1 MHSRTRSFRFLT
13 AAAVL
18 LCAALCAG
26 SPAVLWASGP
36 DASAAVTFS
45 ESAPLSSE
53 ENESETSSSDEPLE
67 ESVSGTEG
75 VQNNTLGSLSSSNA
89 QFSYDTPTSETSP
102 VPSTP
107 SGSIAQ
113 GQKGEVSTQTESVAD
128 AAGNANS
135 ESMAAPK
142 QEVDSAGIS
151 LSTEAQPQASA
162 STSAVFTSP
171 SGKKSAKI
179 VVACN
184 DKEVAKIRIGQTVE
198 ISPLLTGYTEGAT
211 EFNYVWEYEGWKSW
225 WSTIKETGRRTSE
238 TSYVFT
244 PSKAGTYTLY
254 LDVVSGGK
262 TQTVSIRLIVEESW
276 SYNSL
281 TVSKST
287 VNLGE
292 SVTVT
297 PQVSGL
303 DASFARFNYVW
314 AYGTDWS
321 EWSSTVKQT
330 GAQTKE
336 TSWTFTPARAGTYHL
351 YVDAVDSRGKTVT
364 KGLTLRVVSNWSINS
379 LSVTAE
385 NKNGATVQLGKPVNM
400 SFVLN
405 EGSNLTGLT
414 YNFGWRF
421 GDGWSEWTSI
431 MKNGPASSTN
441 QFSFTPTKTGKY
453 ILFADVIGT
462 DGTKRTVQ
470 TYINVVLPYSFKGV
484 SAAPSSITI
493 GSSVTVK
500 PSVSGDIAG
509 VKYNYVWCYN
519 GGWDLWSSTV
529 KETGSD
535 TSSNSWTFTP
545 TKSGTYVL
553 YVDVVAPGGAVR
565 QTLSTRI
572 TVNSG
577 WNYSGVSLDKKS
589 PQYKGTAITVKPSV
603 SGSRVGE
610 LQYNYV
616 WLRNNNWNDWSSTV
630 KETGK
635 RTTNT
640 SWTFTPTRSGTY
652 TLFVDAYDTKT
663 GQVTTKQTTIVINS
677 RWKLK
682 GLNLSYSSP
691 MRPWSKVT
699 MTPVIEGDTTGLK
712 FNYVWEG
719 DGWYVWDS
727 DLKHGSYATAT
738 SKTIS
743 IGDGGVY
750 SFYVDVVD
758 QYGEKQTAQ
767 VTGIRARYAADIIN
781 RIANTMAAGN
791 PLDGTMYENTLL
803 GDGGSLCNGRR
814 GWWCA
819 NFIWWAFRQNGVL
832 DLWGTGNHLQVDPEY
847 LANEYRSIGRFTNG
861 TSGLQRGDILF
872 FYWVPWRGGQWIS
885 HAAYVS
891 SVTASTVTVLEGNMG
906 YRSVYHTYSRW
917 DSHIRG
923 YARPAY

>member
-1 MHSRTRSFRFLT
+1 M
-13 AAAVL
+13 
-18 LCAALCAG
+18 
-26 SPAVLWASGP
+26 LWANGS
-36 DASAAVTFS
+36 DALAVATS
-45 ESAPLSSE
+45 EFVPRASDE
-53 ENESETSSSDEPLE
+53 GENAGASSSDTSE
-67 ESVSGTEG
+67 ELPSDEM
-75 VQNNTLGSLSSSNA
+75 NA
-89 QFSYDTPTSETSP
+89 QIGSPSSTAPSNTQLPDNPLISEASP
-102 VPSTP
+102 VPSAS

-113 GQKGEVSTQTESVAD
+113 DQKNDASIQEGAAVEAGDNASAESA
-128 AAGNANS
+128 
-135 ESMAAPK
+135 AAPK
-142 QEVDSAGIS
+142 QGADSAGAS
-151 LSTEAQPQASA
+151 AANEPQPQ
-162 STSAVFTSP
+162 TSAPSSTVFTSP
-171 SGKKSAKI
+171 SGKKTAKI
-179 VVACN
+179 IVKR
-184 DKEVAKIRIGQTVE
+184 DGEEVTKIRIGQTIE
-198 ISPLLTGYTEGAT
+198 ISPLLTGYTEGKT
-211 EFNYVWEYEGWKSW
+211 DFNYVWEYEDWQSW
-225 WSTIKETGRRTSE
+225 WSTVKSTGKRTTE
-238 TSYVFT
+238 TSYTFT
-244 PSKAGTYTLY
+244 PSKAGAYTLY
-254 LDVVSGGK
+254 LDVVSNGQ
-262 TQTVSIRLIVEESW
+262 TQTVSVRLIVEESW

-281 TVSKST
+281 TISKAT

-297 PQVSGL
+297 PKVSGT

-314 AYGTDWS
+314 TYGSDWS

-330 GAQTKE
+330 GAQTKD
-336 TSWTFTPARAGTYHL
+336 TFWTFTPSRAGTYHL
-351 YVDAVDSRGKTVT
+351 YVDAVNSRGQTVT
-364 KGLTLRVVSNWSINS
+364 KELSLKVVSNWSIKS
-379 LSVTAE
+379 LSVTVE
-385 NKNGATVQLGKPVNM
+385 NKSGVTVQLGKPVNM

-421 GDGWSEWTSI
+421 GDGWSEWTST

-441 QFSFTPTKTGKY
+441 QFTFTPTKTGKY
-453 ILFADVIGT
+453 NLFADVIGT
-462 DGTKRTVQ
+462 DGTKKTVQ
-470 TYINVVLPYSFKGV
+470 AYINVVLPYSYKGV
-484 SAAPSSITI
+484 NAAPSSITI

-500 PSVSGDIAG
+500 PSVTGDLTG

-519 GGWDLWSSTV
+519 GGWDLWSSTA

-535 TSSNSWTFTP
+535 TTSNSWTFTP
-545 TKSGTYVL
+545 SKSGTYVL

-572 TVNSG
+572 TVNSD

-589 PQYKGTAITVKPSV
+589 PQYKGTTITVKPSV
-603 SGSRVGE
+603 SGPRIGE

-635 RTTNT
+635 RTSST

-652 TLFVDAYDTKT
+652 TLFVDVYDTKT
-663 GQVTTKQTTIVINS
+663 GQVTTKQATVVINS

-691 MRPWSKVT
+691 MRPKSEVT
-699 MTPVIEGDTTGLK
+699 MTPVIEGDSTGLQ

-727 DLKHGSYATAT
+727 DLKNGSYTTAK
-738 SKTIS
+738 SKTIRIS
-743 IGDGGVY
+743 DGGVY

-758 QYGEKQTAQ
+758 QYGEKQTAR
-767 VTGIRARYAADIIN
+767 VTGIRARYSVDIIN
-781 RIANTMAAGN
+781 RIANTMASGN
-791 PLDGTMYENTLL
+791 PLNGTTYENALINA
-803 GDGGSLCNGRR
+803 GGTLCNGRR

-819 NFIWWAFRQNGVL
+819 NFIWWAFRQNGAL

-847 LANEYRSIGRFTNG
+847 LANEYRSMGRFTNG
-861 TSGLQRGDILF
+861 TGGLQRGDILF